1 MNVPVRTCL
10 ILHALAILS
19 LTSSLSCKLIGHFP
33 KKVGALNYLPAICTS
48 STASSRVDRRGFRC
62 NPVKATSL
70 PYLSDNTQPG
80 RTASIVA
87 QEAEETKGKDKI
99 DEKKELLQKIRAVGG
114 PTSFLTKFG
123 AMNMFGVYW
132 LLLSSSLGLVWFSLL
147 QICRLFYWFSGD
159 RLDRNKR
166 IPIFFSHV
174 WGTLLLRLSHS
185 YPQIENRDLLK
196 DIYSK

>member
-1 MNVPVRTCL
+1 MNIPVKTCL
-10 ILHALAILS
+10 ILHALATLS
-19 LTSSLSCKLIGHFP
+19 FTSSLSCNPIGHCQ
-33 KKVGALNYLPAICTS
+33 KKVGALNYLQAIFTS
-48 STASSRVDRRGFRC
+48 NAASSKVDRRGFRC
-62 NPVKATSL
+62 NPVKATSI
-70 PYLSDNTQPG
+70 PYVSDNTQSG
-80 RTASIVA
+80 HTASIVA
-87 QEAEETKGKDKI
+87 QEVEETTGKDKI

-147 QICRLFYWFSGD
+147 QICRLFYWLSGD

-174 WGTLLLRLSHS
+174 WGTLLLCLSHS
-185 YPQIENRDLLK
+185 YPQIENQELLK
-196 DIYSK
+196 DLYSK